1 MTDLILLH
9 PPCVYDFRKSSIF
22 FGPISDVIPST
33 PVFEMYPLGFVSLS
47 SYLSQHGYDVRIIN
61 IASKMLSNSEYDPEK
76 EIKNLKAFAFGI
88 DLHWLPHAQGSLELA
103 KIVKKYHPQTP
114 VIFGGLSSTYFHQE
128 LIRYPQVDF
137 VIRGE
142 SAEEPLLHLLSAL
155 KNGDG
160 FSSVPNLTY
169 KENGK
174 IMTNQMSYVPENLNE
189 FSIDYAHIIK
199 KVFKHRD
206 LSGYLPFSD
215 WEKYPI
221 TAVFTCRGCTYHC
234 STCGGS
240 FEAYQ
245 ELCQRMKPAYRD
257 PELVASDINRISK
270 YFKGPIFVLGDIFQ
284 PGRNYAERLLDLL
297 KKQRVD
303 NHIVLEFFDIPD
315 HESLKRIAS
324 SIPHFNIQLSPESHD
339 EKIRNHFG
347 RPYRNQEMEEMIQSA
362 LELGCH
368 RLDLFFMIGLP
379 YQNYQSVLDTVEYGD
394 QLLERF
400 GKGKRLHPFIAPLA
414 PFVDPGSRVF
424 ENPEKFGYRLFYR
437 TLEEHRRALLSP
449 SWKHTL
455 NYETRWMTKDEIVQ
469 STYQGAL
476 RLNEIKYK
484 HGLVR
489 FKKFK
494 ELEREIKE
502 AIRVM
507 EKIDNMVSLS
517 LDFARDSEPAELS
530 NHEMITI
537 EGDCKLELKL
547 NDLKEQRNR
556 LKISTLCDKNELK
569 WPVRFFK
576 FNVTRKSFKL
586 LAFRFASLTTGLRI
600 RNILW
605 LILRGEN
612 LKKFV

>member
-47 SYLSQHGYDVRIIN
+47 SYLNQYGYDVRIVN
-61 IASKMLSNSEYDPEK
+61 VASKMLSNLKYDPEK
-76 EIKNLKAFAFGI
+76 EIKNLKAKAFGI

-128 LIRYPQVDF
+128 LIKYPQVDF

-142 SAEEPLLHLLSAL
+142 SAEVPLLNLLSAL
-155 KNGDG
+155 QNGNG
-160 FSSVPNLTY
+160 LSSVPNLTY
-169 KENGK
+169 KKNGK
-174 IMTNQMSYVPENLNE
+174 ITTNLITYVPEDLNE
-189 FSIDYAHIIK
+189 FSIDYAHIIRS
-199 KVFKHRD
+199 VIKHRD

-234 STCGGS
+234 RTCGGS

-245 ELCQRMKPAYRD
+245 KFCHRRKPAYRD
-257 PELVASDINRISK
+257 PKLVASDINRISK
-270 YFKGPIFVLGDIFQ
+270 YFKGPIFVIGDIFQ
-284 PGRNYAERLLDLL
+284 PGEEYAQTLLDLL

-303 NHIVLEFFDIPD
+303 NHLVLEFFDIPN
-315 HESLKRIAS
+315 HESLKSIAS

-339 EKIRNHFG
+339 QKVRAGFG
-347 RPYRNQEMEEMIQSA
+347 RPYDNEKMEGMIGSA
-362 LELGCH
+362 LEFGCQ
-368 RLDLFFMIGLP
+368 RLDLFFMIGLSH
-379 YQNYQSVLDTVEYGD
+379 QNYQSVLDTVEYCD
-394 QLLERF
+394 HLLERF
-400 GKGKRLHPFIAPLA
+400 GKGKRLHSYIAPLA
-414 PFVDPGSRVF
+414 PFVDPGSCVF
-424 ENPEKFGYRLFYR
+424 ENPEKFGYKLFYR

-449 SWKHTL
+449 SWKHML
-455 NYETRWMTKDEIVQ
+455 NYETVWMNRDEIVQ
-469 STYQGAL
+469 STYQSAL

-484 HGLVR
+484 HGLIS

-494 ELEREIKE
+494 QIERGIKE
-502 AIRVM
+502 AIRVIG
-507 EKIDNMVSLS
+507 KIDNMVSM
-517 LDFARDSEPAELS
+517 S
-530 NHEMITI
+530 NHEII
-537 EGDCKLELKL
+537 ANEGDCKEELKL
-547 NDLKEQRNR
+547 NDPKKQTDR
-556 LKISTLCDKNELK
+556 LKTSTLCDKNELK

-576 FNVTRKSFKL
+576 FNVTKKSFRL

-600 RNILW
+600 KNILW
-605 LILRGEN
+605 LILRGRKSQKTRMN
-612 LKKFV
+612 L

>member
-47 SYLSQHGYDVRIIN
+47 SYLNQHGYDVRIVN
-61 IASKMLSNSEYDPEK
+61 IASKMVSNPHYDAEK
-76 EIKNLKAFAFGI
+76 EIKNLKAKAFGI

-128 LIRYPQVDF
+128 LIGYPQVDF

-142 SAEEPLLHLLSAL
+142 SAEVPLLHLLSAL
-155 KNGDG
+155 QNGVENPTKGGDN

-174 IMTNQMSYVPENLNE
+174 IKTNQMSYVPEDLNE
-189 FSIDYAHIIK
+189 FSIDYTYVIRSVIK
-199 KVFKHRD
+199 YRD
-206 LSGYLPFSD
+206 FLGYLPFSD
-215 WEKYPI
+215 WGKYPI

-234 STCGGS
+234 PTCGGS

-245 ELCQRMKPAYRD
+245 EFCHRRKPAYRD
-257 PELVASDINRISK
+257 PELIASDINQISR
-270 YFKGPIFVLGDIFQ
+270 YFKGPIFVIGDIFQ
-284 PGRNYAERLLDLL
+284 PGKKYAQEFLDLL
-297 KKQRVD
+297 KKQKVD
-303 NHIVLEFFDIPD
+303 NHLVLEFFDIPN
-315 HESLKRIAS
+315 HESLKSIAS
-324 SIPHFNIQLSPESHD
+324 SIPHFNFQLSPESHD
-339 EKIRNHFG
+339 QKIRSHFG
-347 RPYRNQEMEEMIQSA
+347 RPYENQRMEEFIRSA
-362 LELGCH
+362 LELGCQ

-379 YQNYQSVLDTVEYGD
+379 YQNYQSVLDTVEYCD
-394 QLLERF
+394 HLLGRF
-400 GKGKRLHPFIAPLA
+400 GKEKRLHPYIAPLA
-414 PFVDPGSRVF
+414 PFVDPGSCVF
-424 ENPEKFGYRLFYR
+424 ENPEKFGYKLFYR

-449 SWKHTL
+449 SWKQML
-455 NYETRWMTKDEIVQ
+455 NYETVWMTRDEIVQ

-484 HGLVR
+484 RGLTSL
-489 FKKFK
+489 KKFK
-494 ELEREIKE
+494 EIERGIRE

-507 EKIDNMVSLS
+507 DEIDNMVSMS
-517 LDFARDSEPAELS
+517 D
-530 NHEMITI
+530 HKMIAN
-537 EGDCKLELKL
+537 GGGCPKGLKL
-547 NDLKEQRNR
+547 NDPKKQTDMLKT
-556 LKISTLCDKNELK
+556 STLCDKNELK

-576 FNVTRKSFKL
+576 FNVTKKSFRL

-600 RNILW
+600 KNILW
-605 LILRGEN
+605 LILRGG
-612 LKKFV
+612 